1 MAGPLV
7 CGVIGGKRSYDLP
20 GKGKQSNGTNLS
32 ACNEK
37 SGAEIRAKRTFVT
50 VRNVLA
56 LQVSQVMRLFRSHTA
71 K

>member
-37 SGAEIRAKRTFVT
+37 SGAEIRAKRTFDT
-50 VRNVLA
+50 LSRG
-56 LQVSQVMRLFRSHTA
+56 
-71 K
+71 